1 MKSCRRFGRQGG
13 MKQNNPST
21 PTHGWKLRH
30 ARMKR
35 AITASAASTKRM
47 PLPCSAP
54 SPLSAMKLRVSRK
67 ENIRLIS
74 QNKFPRLRRHLHL
87 AIPHSG
93 GRLMNALI
101 SIRHHLI
108 GQAQVQTVNARELH
122 AFLENGARFNDWI
135 KKRIADYGFQEGHD
149 YMRFELPAGMKMAEN
164 GGDLGGIDSAQKN
177 VALKSMGYS
186 SFGQQGR
193 IEYALTL
200 DMAKELAMVE
210 RNAKG
215 KQARQYFIECERR
228 AIDAVHRDPIQILN
242 DPAAMR
248 GLLLTYSEK
257 VIELESKLNAQA
269 PKVEALDRI
278 AMANGA
284 MCITDAAKTLQ
295 IRPTELFGWLHSNR
309 WIYRRPGNAGWLTHQ
324 DKLQSQVLQHKVVTI
339 AHSDGSERV
348 TEQVRVTAKG
358 LTRLSEH
365 FSLH

>member
-1 MKSCRRFGRQGG
+1 
-13 MKQNNPST
+13 
-21 PTHGWKLRH
+21 
-30 ARMKR
+30 
-35 AITASAASTKRM
+35 
-47 PLPCSAP
+47 
-54 SPLSAMKLRVSRK
+54 
-67 ENIRLIS
+67 
-74 QNKFPRLRRHLHL
+74 
-87 AIPHSG
+87 
-93 GRLMNALI
+93 MNAFI
-101 SIRHHLI
+101 PIHHHLI

-193 IEYALTL
+193 IEYA
-200 DMAKELAMVE
+200 
-210 RNAKG
+210 
-215 KQARQYFIECERR
+215 RR

-248 GLLLTYSEK
+248 GLLLTYPEK

-309 WIYRRPGNAGWLTHQ
+309 WIYRRPGYAGWLAYQ